1 MAPLLRCRVRWRQRT
16 LARREVG
23 RSVGVAGDAE
33 IGQAPVSLIEQ
44 DVAGIEIPVPHPA
57 VKAFERRGH
66 VDQDVDP
73 LGPVNSLI
81 YGRQTILE

>member
-1 MAPLLRCRVRWRQRT
+1 M
-16 LARREVG
+16 
-23 RSVGVAGDAE
+23 
-33 IGQAPVSLIEQ
+33 IEQ
-44 DVAGIEIPVPHPA
+44 DVAGIEIPVHHPA

-73 LGPVNSLI
+73 LGLVNSLI